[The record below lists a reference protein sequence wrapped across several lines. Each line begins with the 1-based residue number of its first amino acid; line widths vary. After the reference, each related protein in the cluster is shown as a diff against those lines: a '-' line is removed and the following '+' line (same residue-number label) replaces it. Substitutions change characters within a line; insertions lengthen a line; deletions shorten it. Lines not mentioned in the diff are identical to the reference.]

1 MRSVDAGLVA
11 AREAVARLDY
21 KSAAEALIS
30 AARKIERIPTP
41 PSSAQ
46 VPAPAASLARSVKR
60 KREKIDAA
68 LTLVAG
74 LRLGAG
80 ADRSEL
86 VAGEKFSVSVERP
99 FPSRRTR
106 GLQAARVALAAE
118 LAIE

>member
-30 AARKIERIPTP
+30 AARKIEQIPTP
-41 PSSAQ
+41 PSSGQ

-68 LTLVAG
+68 LTLVAV
-74 LRLGAG
+74 LRLGAQEG
-80 ADRSEL
+80 PRE
-86 VAGEKFSVSVERP
+86 
-99 FPSRRTR
+99 
-106 GLQAARVALAAE
+106 LAAGAE
-118 LAIE
+118 FSPRGQPRVRAGRHAGFR